1 VVDKKIGTIWSRAG
15 LVCPIRGLDFTNSH
29 IVISLVCLAGES
41 VEDGGGGG
49 GLVGGVG
56 GGQGVARLAQ
66 GQVGT
71 DAQRN
76 RTCVYRWL

>member
-1 VVDKKIGTIWSRAG
+1 M
-15 LVCPIRGLDFTNSH
+15 
-29 IVISLVCLAGES
+29 
-41 VEDGGGGG
+41 EDGGGGG

-76 RTCVYRWL
+76 RTCKIL